1 MIRQREPIIAIAT
14 PYGESAI
21 GILRMSG
28 GGLWEKVGKHVQ
40 LKGKLKPRY
49 AHFFRLIDGEEVLDE
64 GILIY
69 YKAPH
74 SYTGEDM
81 VEMFLHGNPLILK
94 RALEV
99 FLKEGIRL
107 AEPGEFTKR
116 AFLNGKLDITQAE
129 AVADLI
135 SAKTDLARQ
144 VALRQLQGGLSEHIN
159 PLRERLTELLAY
171 VEADIEFA
179 EQDIP
184 TIEKEE
190 LIELLTLI
198 IESIKNLLSTVK
210 AGEFIR
216 RGINLA
222 IAGKP
227 NVGKSS
233 LFNVLLGKER
243 AIVTHIPG
251 TTRDFLQ
258 EQMHLEG
265 IPINLID
272 TAGIRQTQDEVEAIG
287 IKRSLSALE
296 SADLVLFVVDASKPL
311 EEEDWEVYN
320 LIKQK
325 DHIKVLNK
333 MDLGLDPSV
342 KRIFPDGVCV
352 SAKTGQGIE
361 ELKKFMLQKAG
372 VFGYDG
378 MMVYLSVRHGELLR
392 KSLDVLE
399 PLLQRLKVEDISP
412 EILALE
418 LREALSYLDQ
428 IVGAITTEDMLNEIF
443 SRFCIGK

>member
-28 GGLWEKVGKHVQ
+28 GGLWEKVEKHVQ

-272 TAGIRQTQDEVEAIG
+272 TAGIRQTKDEVEAIG

-333 MDLGLDPSV
+333 MD
-342 KRIFPDGVCV
+342 
-352 SAKTGQGIE
+352 
-361 ELKKFMLQKAG
+361 
-372 VFGYDG
+372 
-378 MMVYLSVRHGELLR
+378 
-392 KSLDVLE
+392 
-399 PLLQRLKVEDISP
+399 
-412 EILALE
+412 
-418 LREALSYLDQ
+418 
-428 IVGAITTEDMLNEIF
+428 
-443 SRFCIGK
+443 